1 MLRVF
6 SLPVRTTML
15 VLSTILAPLLSA
27 TPALAEPT
35 KEELDEA
42 RQMFQRATEME
53 AAGDWGGALKMFRQ
67 VGQVRMTPY
76 VRYHIGLCEEN
87 LGKLVTALGSYELAL
102 SEATDVEEDFLAEVK
117 ERTEALR
124 ARIPKVVVERGE
136 GAEAATIEID
146 GVALGAKWIGKEV
159 PLDPGPHS
167 IVAKSPGYDD
177 YFETVDIPE
186 REVKTV
192 TIDLTATGSGV
203 TAPLASDTA
212 PPTPPDHTL
221 AYVVG
226 AGGVAMLAT
235 SGIFYILQ
243 RNKDSDLQSLCG
255 SDHKCYN
262 DDPRPL
268 SLDEQKRADA
278 MNDKMKLYATLSQVS
293 LGAGVLALGVG
304 VVLYVTDKPGKPAAT
319 TPDSAAPNEDGSDE
333 PGESGPVEDT
343 PSEEAPAVS
352 WRLVPAAPGAELGGF
367 SLVGSF

>member
-1 MLRVF
+1 
-6 SLPVRTTML
+6 ML
-15 VLSTILAPLLSA
+15 VLGAVLVPLLSA
-27 TPALAEPT
+27 PIALAEPT
-35 KEELDEA
+35 KQELDEA

-53 AAGDWGGALKMFRQ
+53 AAGDWAGALKMFRQ

-102 SEATDVEEDFLAEVK
+102 SEASDVEEDFLAEVK

-124 ARIPKVVVERGE
+124 ARIPKVVVVRGD

-146 GVALGAKWIGKEV
+146 GVVLGAKWIGKEV

-167 IVAKSPGYDD
+167 IIAKSPGYED
-177 YFETVDIPE
+177 YFETVEIPE

-192 TIDLTATGSGV
+192 TIEMTATSSAAP
-203 TAPLASDTA
+203 APLATDA
-212 PPTPPDHTL
+212 PPPLPPDHTL

-243 RNKDSDLQSLCG
+243 RSKDSDLQSLCG

-268 SLDEQKRADA
+268 SLDEQKRADQ

-304 VVLYVTDKPGKPAAT
+304 VVLYITDKPGKP
-319 TPDSAAPNEDGSDE
+319 PVSSPDGSA
-333 PGESGPVEDT
+333 PGEEPAEGSTFDD
-343 PSEEAPAVS
+343 SDAPAVS
-352 WRLVPAAPGAELGGF
+352 FRLVPTAPGAELGGF
-367 SLVGSF
+367 SLVGAF